1 MLSPI
6 KVCFIRCYLGTLTG
20 FVCLYRGAQLIKL
33 MRCAIEL
40 LDKTSD
46 NGFEEIISAWN
57 RKSRRIATDID
68 WRSNYAFTTYVVCI

>member
-1 MLSPI
+1 
-6 KVCFIRCYLGTLTG
+6 
-20 FVCLYRGAQLIKL
+20 

-40 LDKTSD
+40 PDKTSD